1 MTLKNLDE
9 ENSRFN
15 FAPCLT
21 QKNKNMKTNTAVLHL
36 KNKDPQSVYN
46 LGGRVYTSMFAAK
59 AIFTTPDP
67 TMEAFG
73 AEVTKLDT
81 AIKAK
86 DGSKIKAQAVF
97 DQTDV
102 VYIMLKSLIIYVN
115 KVADGDIAIILQSG
129 FDCNNEPV
137 QHGVP
142 GKAVIKRL
150 EDGSVPCSIK
160 IFMDALAEADRYK
173 VETTITPDDTESWE
187 TELDFGSLK
196 RLEIRD
202 KAAAQKIY
210 IRVSGGNTHGW
221 GPASEPMAF
230 IPR

>member
-1 MTLKNLDE
+1 
-9 ENSRFN
+9 
-15 FAPCLT
+15 
-21 QKNKNMKTNTAVLHL
+21 MKTNTAVLHL

-46 LGGRVYTSMFAAK
+46 LGGRVSTSMVAAK
-59 AIFTTPDP
+59 ATFTNPDP

-73 AEVTKLDT
+73 AEVTKLDG

-86 DGSKIKAQAVF
+86 DGSKIKAQAVI

-102 VYIMLKSLIIYVN
+102 VYIMLKSLLIYVN
-115 KVADGDIAIILQSG
+115 KVAAGDIAIILLSG
-129 FDCNNEPV
+129 FDCNNDPI
-137 QHGVP
+137 QRDVP

-150 EDGSVPCSIK
+150 EDGSVPCSVK
-160 IFMDALAEADRYK
+160 IFMDALTDADRYK
-173 VETTITPDDTESWE
+173 VETTITPDDPESWK

-196 RLEIRD
+196 KLEIRD
-202 KAAAQKIY
+202 LTAAQKIY

-221 GPASEPMAF
+221 GVPSEPMAF

>member
-1 MTLKNLDE
+1 
-9 ENSRFN
+9 
-15 FAPCLT
+15 
-21 QKNKNMKTNTAVLHL
+21 MKTNTAVLHL
-36 KNKDPQSVYN
+36 KSKDPQNVYN
-46 LGGRVYTSMFAAK
+46 LGGRVYTSIFASK
-59 AIFTTPDP
+59 AIFSTPDP

-86 DGSKIKAQAVF
+86 DGSKVKAQAVI

-102 VYIMLKSLIIYVN
+102 VYGMLKSLLIYVN
-115 KVADGDIAIILQSG
+115 KVANGDMSTILLSG

-142 GKAVIKRL
+142 AKAVIKRL

-160 IFMDALAEADRYK
+160 IFMDALTDADRYK
-173 VETTITPDDTESWE
+173 VETTTTPDDEESWV
-187 TELDFGSLK
+187 TQLDFGSLK
-196 RLEIRD
+196 KLEIRD
-202 KAAAQKIY
+202 LPAAQKIY

-221 GPASEPMAF
+221 GTPSEPMAF